1 MMKRPRVGPT
11 WTEADVERLRS
22 LAVAG
27 MNSREIAM
35 ELNRSVFAVR
45 ARSEK
50 LGVSLKQVMVKRRP

>member
-1 MMKRPRVGPT
+1 MMERRRVDT
-11 WTEADVERLRS
+11 WTEADDERLRS

-45 ARSEK
+45 ARSAN